1 MTSRR
6 QNVASTL
13 LGRKRRGPSKQR
25 AHALCMLAIAL
36 DCSSR
41 RVCGCVGASDR
52 GLAMDRETVPT
63 LAAARVESRRERERE
78 REGADE
84 LMK

>member
-1 MTSRR
+1 
-6 QNVASTL
+6 
-13 LGRKRRGPSKQR
+13 
-25 AHALCMLAIAL
+25 
-36 DCSSR
+36 
-41 RVCGCVGASDR
+41 
-52 GLAMDRETVPT
+52 MDRETVPT